1 VPADPIPGRSVVTK
15 RAVRDLVRTAVLS
28 VYGVTGFA
36 HGGPVVRVLARLGLA
51 NAGLRL
57 KLEPQLT
64 VDLRLTVAYGLPV
77 AEVARQVES
86 SVRYTLRNALNR
98 EPDAVSI
105 RIGRLV
111 HQHGLAPAPEPPAG
125 DEPGPSDLAASGTDV
140 A

>member
-1 VPADPIPGRSVVTK
+1 VSADPIPGRSLVTK

-36 HGGPVVRVLARLGLA
+36 GGGWVGALLERMGLA
-51 NAGLRL
+51 HPGLHVE
-57 KLEPQLT
+57 LEPELR
-64 VDLRLTVAYGLPV
+64 VSLRLTVAYGLPI

-86 SVRYTLRNALNR
+86 SVRYTLRNAVGR
-98 EPDAVSI
+98 EPDAVAI

-111 HQHGLAPAPEPPAG
+111 HEHGLAPTEPPAST
-125 DEPGPSDLAASGTDV
+125 EPGPSDLAASGTDV